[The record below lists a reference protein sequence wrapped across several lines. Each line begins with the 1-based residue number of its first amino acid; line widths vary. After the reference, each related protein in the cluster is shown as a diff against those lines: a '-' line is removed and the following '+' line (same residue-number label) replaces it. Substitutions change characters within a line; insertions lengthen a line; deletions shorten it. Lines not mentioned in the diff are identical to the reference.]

1 MSQTIPPHEAILARA
16 AERAAEARLPYAG
29 AVAPEEAWALAQAG
43 AAVIVDVRSEPEY
56 KFVGHV
62 PDTPLLPWRGR
73 DEAST
78 QDFLARL
85 NAFATPETKLLFLCR
100 SAVRSHHAAVAAAA
114 AGYPHAYNIL
124 EGFEGQKD
132 ASEQRG
138 HLDGWKKRGLPWV
151 QD

>member
-1 MSQTIPPHEAILARA
+1 MSQIIPSTETILARA
-16 AERAAEARLPYAG
+16 ADRGAEAGLPYAG
-29 AVAPEEAWALAQAG
+29 AVAPEEAWALALAG

-73 DEAST
+73 DDASV

-85 NAFATPETKLLFLCR
+85 GGLAAPDTRLLFLCR
-100 SAVRSHHAAVAAAA
+100 SAARSHYAASAAAA

-132 ASEQRG
+132 AREQRG
-138 HLDGWKKRGLPWV
+138 QLDGWKKRGLPWV